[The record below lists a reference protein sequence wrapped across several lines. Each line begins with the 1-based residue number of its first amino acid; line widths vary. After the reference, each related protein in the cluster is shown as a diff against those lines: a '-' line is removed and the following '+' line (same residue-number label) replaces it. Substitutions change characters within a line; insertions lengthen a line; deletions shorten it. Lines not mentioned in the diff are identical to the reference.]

1 MTGPGASDADLKTPI
16 AYLRDSLLI
25 AALIIAGLYAGSG
38 FLIPLTLAVLVFV
51 LIVAVSDRAA
61 SFHLGSWRVPQ
72 WLGYILGSTTVLF
85 GLLAVMLI
93 LGSQATQLA
102 RAIPTYETQMDTA
115 LARIGGL
122 IGPDVVEF
130 LRVNFIQID
139 MSRLA
144 LSAFSGAGSFF
155 STFLLICLYVA
166 FMIGERAVMGRK
178 ILLATQDRK
187 LRAEINTVSTEI
199 SASLQRYVGIKTFIS
214 ALTGIFSYAVFRA
227 LGLEFAETWAV
238 LTFALNFIP
247 SIGSVLA
254 VILPALVALVQFETI
269 TPFLIVVLGCGIV
282 QFVIGNFID
291 PALTGRTLNL
301 STLMVI
307 LTLTF
312 WTMLWGVIGA
322 FLSVPL
328 TVCVVI
334 VFSQISAT
342 RPLAILMSKDGTLFS
357 DIALETHAAHG
368 EP

>member
-1 MTGPGASDADLKTPI
+1 MTRPLATEPNPQLALAYWRDA
-16 AYLRDSLLI
+16 LLI
-25 AALIIAGLYAGSG
+25 AAVIILGIYAGAR

-61 SFHLGSWRVPQ
+61 SLRVGKWHLPQ
-72 WLGYILGSTTVLF
+72 WLGYVLGSITVLM
-85 GLLAVMLI
+85 GLLAVMMV

-102 RAIPTYETQMDTA
+102 RAIPTYEAQMDTA

-122 IGPDVVEF
+122 IGPDVVE
-130 LRVNFIQID
+130 LIRVNIIQID

-144 LSAFSGAGSFF
+144 LSAFGGASSFF
-155 STFLLICLYVA
+155 GTFLLICLYVA

-178 ILLATQDRK
+178 ILLATQDEQ
-187 LRAEINTVSTEI
+187 LRAEIDTVTTEI
-199 SASLQRYVGIKTFIS
+199 SASLQGYVGIKTFIS
-214 ALTGIFSYAVFRA
+214 AVVGLFSYAVFRA
-227 LGLEFAETWAV
+227 LGLEFAETWGV

-254 VILPALVALVQFETI
+254 VILPSMVALVQFESI
-269 TPFLIVVLGCGIV
+269 TPFLIIVFGCGIV
-282 QFVIGNFID
+282 QFVIGNFLD
-291 PALTGRTLNL
+291 PALTGRTLNI

-312 WTMLWGVIGA
+312 WTMLWGISGA

-328 TVCVVI
+328 TVCLLI

-342 RPLAILMSKDGTLFS
+342 RPLAILMSKDGKLFS
-357 DIALETHAAHG
+357 DIAPREDPKQGDL
-368 EP
+368 